1 MLFRRPC
8 PRFSMQSVEVY
19 KLHSFLTEVYSFWQ
33 GRRRLRIS
41 YDNICAFLECIT
53 PNSIFLFV
61 NAFVIII
68 VYNGCFAEAPF
79 HTRFSTS
86 LGGEQK

>member
-1 MLFRRPC
+1 
-8 PRFSMQSVEVY
+8 MQSVEVY

-33 GRRRLRIS
+33 GRRRLRKS

-68 VYNGCFAEAPF
+68 VYKGACADPLHEDVFY
-79 HTRFSTS
+79 
-86 LGGEQK
+86 